1 MGDGEGNKA
10 MTIYIVAC
18 FLLAMVAL
26 VGYKLKNDEREERSA
41 EYVNLAGQ
49 FADMSGAYA
58 PNINDYYRKV
68 EAGLIKLVDKDV
80 RDKTHVSLGKIAEDL
95 GILEGA
101 GNDDH
106 LDMGTPREKVVNK
119 MYVEYTL
126 QMKLKNVTQTEWA
139 VFLSQAQHETH
150 EYAHVQSIRIDRE
163 NRRFDRM
170 NIVADNGKD
179 DALWTVEIEF
189 VWFGPLSE
197 A

>member
-1 MGDGEGNKA
+1 MGDGEGSKA

-26 VGYKLKNDEREERSA
+26 VGYKYKNEEREELST

-49 FADMSGAYA
+49 FADMSAAYA

-68 EAGLIKLVDKDV
+68 EAGLIKRVDKDV
-80 RDKTHVSLGKIAEDL
+80 RDQTHVTLGKIAEKL
-95 GILEGA
+95 GILEAA

-106 LDMGTPREKVVNK
+106 LDMGTPRQKVINK
-119 MYVEYTL
+119 MYTEYTL

-150 EYAHVQSIRIDRE
+150 EYAHIQSIRMDRVM
-163 NRRFDRM
+163 RRFDRM

-179 DALWTVEIEF
+179 DALWTVEIVM
-189 VWFGPLSE
+189 VWFGPLDE